1 MSRNNQDEIIESVFM
16 FKKGI
21 SGTVKNLNS
30 FQYLIKNFN
39 IAENAKRV
47 YCLIP
52 SKNVKRRRKNC
63 SNNVLSNI
71 SGDFFQDVLQSW

>member
-30 FQYLIKNFN
+30 FQYLFKNFN
-39 IAENAKRV
+39 IAENPKKG
-47 YCLIP
+47 L
-52 SKNVKRRRKNC
+52 
-63 SNNVLSNI
+63 LSD
-71 SGDFFQDVLQSW
+71 SF